1 MNKDQGKF
9 NQSVVTDKKSKEQS
23 WAEPLTVPQ
32 LNRT

>member
-9 NQSVVTDKKSKEQS
+9 NQNVITDKKSKEQS
-23 WAEPLTVPQ
+23 WAEPLAVSQ